1 MDNLTQGG
9 WRKTLAALLPLFGLV
24 VALLGP
30 LAPGARAQD
39 TSLEEIEAEDP
50 WTKGDPELLKKLGIE
65 RIGAMPW
72 TQSHASDGVVK
83 TLGGIPVIFIETE
96 HFRLAS
102 TLESYRP
109 TGDRP
114 EKERL
119 EAEFAALKKRCNK
132 FSKLPPKL
140 DPWLRAHLYAYRME
154 QVYDQFMAAFDLKDA
169 DFASPLRKSADGR
182 SLGQGPY
189 LGQKN
194 KFTVLLTQSQSA
206 MGRYLRANFNIE
218 PEYSFRSSWPDG
230 YLLAMNFEAFKSGG
244 RDLDQAMHVAMAAA
258 LVQNLLD
265 GYRASFQA
273 PPNWLRYGLAHWI
286 ARRIDTRF
294 NQWNAGG
301 ASSDPESDRSHLWEP
316 RVLGLIKN
324 EAATP
329 LSKMM
334 RWHKYEEIQPREHML
349 AWALVDWILT
359 ARKDTAHDL
368 LFELAEPI
376 NDYGPTRGDKIVEQQ
391 ERAFTK
397 VWNMTP
403 EQVDK
408 AFQTWVEKNY
418 KK

>member
-9 WRKTLAALLPLFGLV
+9 WRKTLATLLPFLSLAFLFLV
-24 VALLGP
+24 PQA
-30 LAPGARAQD
+30 AAQD
-39 TSLEEIEAEDP
+39 TSLEKIEDEDP
-50 WTKGDPELLKKLGIE
+50 WTKGDPELLKKLGIV
-65 RIGAMPW
+65 RVGAMPW

-109 TGDRP
+109 TGDRA

-119 EAEFAALKKRCNK
+119 EAEFAALKKLCNK
-132 FSKLPPKL
+132 FTKLPPKI
-140 DPWLRAHLYAYRME
+140 DPWLRAHLYAYRIE
-154 QVYDQFMAAFDLKDA
+154 RVYDQFTAAFGLKDA
-169 DFASPLRKSADGR
+169 DFLTAERKTADGR

-194 KFTVLLTQSQSA
+194 KFTVLLTQSQSS
-206 MGRYLRANFNIE
+206 MGRYLRANFQVE
-218 PEYSFRSSWPDG
+218 PEYSFRSAWPDG
-230 YLLAMNFEAFKSGG
+230 YLLAMNYEALKSGG
-244 RDLDQAMHVAMAAA
+244 RELDLAMHVALAGA
-258 LVQNLLD
+258 LAQNLLD

-273 PPNWLRYGLAHWI
+273 PPNWLRYGLAHWV
-286 ARRIDTRF
+286 ARQIDPRF

-301 ASSDPESDRSHLWEP
+301 SSSDPESDRTHIWEP

-329 LSKMM
+329 MAKMM

-349 AWALVDWILT
+349 AWALVDWILK

-376 NDYGPTRGDKIVEQQ
+376 NDYGPTRPDKIVEQQ
-391 ERAFTK
+391 ERAFTR

-403 EQVDK
+403 EQIDK